1 MDNKG
6 GAMKITQIILRA
18 VSLGKV
24 QQMGLQYIPSYGAF
38 AKPGDV
44 FVAPADGNPIVITS
58 TLRDTFVVHAT
69 NLDIIDVI
77 VGGFKRKVRTLD
89 DITMCIQV
97 TSAAIESEYVERAR
111 RAGLRY
117 VWSMNSVDEFLTRE
131 RVPLGQMVHVMLK
144 HGF

>member
-1 MDNKG
+1 
-6 GAMKITQIILRA
+6 MKIMQIKLRA

-24 QQMGLQYIPSYGAF
+24 QQMGLQCIPSYGAF

-44 FVAPADGNPIVITS
+44 FVVPADGNPIIITS
-58 TLRDTFVVHAT
+58 TLRETFVVHAT
-69 NLDIIDVI
+69 KLDVIDVI
-77 VGGFKRKVRTLD
+77 VGGFKRKVRTPD

-97 TSAAIESEYVERAR
+97 TSSAIESEYVERAR
-111 RAGLRY
+111 RAGLHY

-131 RVPLGQMVHVMLK
+131 GVPLGQMVHVMLK